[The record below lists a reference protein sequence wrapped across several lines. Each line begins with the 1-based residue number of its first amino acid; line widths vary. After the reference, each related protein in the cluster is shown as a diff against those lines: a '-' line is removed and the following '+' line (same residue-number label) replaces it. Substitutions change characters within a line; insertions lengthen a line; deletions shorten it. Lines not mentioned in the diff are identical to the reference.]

1 MYKQINNTS
10 VPGINM
16 SPQEPYHFNQSS
28 WAQRSHDIS
37 SHIHVHELSSK
48 SHDQLS
54 KSPDVVTNQEHTSL
68 HVEDLESSSPMMKP
82 EHNSLNNSPMTFPM
96 TPVTLE
102 KSERMSK
109 TSQMCDDVIKLPNVP
124 EYSPSAGKYI

>member
-16 SPQEPYHFNQSS
+16 SPQEPYQSS
-28 WAQRSHDIS
+28 WAQRSHDMS
-37 SHIHVHELSSK
+37 SNIHDLSSK

-54 KSPDVVTNQEHTSL
+54 KSHDVVTNQEHTSL

-96 TPVTLE
+96 TTVTLE
-102 KSERMSK
+102 KSERVSK